1 MMCAC
6 ADGRMCKY
14 ADVRLI
20 KYADV
25 RIANDHL
32 RKMHFGV
39 AK

>member
-1 MMCAC
+1 MMCGC

>member
-1 MMCAC
+1 MCAC